1 MATPQIPDFW
11 PMALGASADTVEI
24 PDTTPAGE
32 GIPSFTSL
40 FPILTQIDPT
50 AGGVFIQRT
59 WMNGLFQLLGNNIW
73 YLQHGCLFPWNATFD
88 YPVGAHV
95 LGSDNNEY
103 VAVQENT
110 GQDPTQDPTNV
121 YWLRADA
128 GDGVPVG
135 TIVWSAATQAPN
147 GYLLCNGAT
156 VGRTT
161 YAALF
166 AAIGTTYGSGD
177 GSTTF
182 ALPNLINRVMWGGTS
197 PGQYLEAGLPG
208 IVGQAAFNG
217 VLGSVV
223 SATGALKQSVTS
235 GEYQAGGAN
244 GNTTIG
250 YINFNAADSNA
261 IYGTSDTVQPPALTL
276 VPYIKAF
283 SAATNQ
289 GMIDLTSLANDIA
302 ALDAER
308 LKQIGQIQT
317 FAATALPE
325 GWMIC
330 DGSSVLFADWPEFQQ
345 VYNEGRFAG
354 MTLSSSD
361 PSQVGKMVLN
371 GSSGVYLPDL
381 EGLYEQASS
390 AANAGGY
397 LAAGLPNI
405 TGQMDGGGYYEGQ
418 EGIGALFP
426 SNAQPEYYAADT
438 TGYNLHV
445 CKLNISAANSNA
457 IYGASTTVQPPSVQ
471 YVRAM
476 YLGKPNAAAA

>member
-1 MATPQIPDFW
+1 
-11 PMALGASADTVEI
+11 MALGSNADTVEI

-73 YLQHGCLFPWNATFD
+73 YMQHGCLFPWNSTFD

-110 GQDPTQDPTNV
+110 GQDPTNDPTNV

-135 TIVWSAATQAPN
+135 TIVWSAATTAPN

-156 VGRTT
+156 VGRST
-161 YAALF
+161 YSALF
-166 AAIGTTYGSGD
+166 AAIGTTYGAGD

-182 ALPNLINRVMWGGTS
+182 ALPNLIGRVMWGGTS
-197 PGQYLEAGLPG
+197 PGAYLAAGLPN
-208 IVGQAAFNG
+208 I
-217 VLGSVV
+217 
-223 SATGALKQSVTS
+223 
-235 GEYQAGGAN
+235 QAGWEGTSLGTDISTNASGAGAVVQN
-244 GNTTIG
+244 PSQSGAAADGTRKALSLI
-250 YINFNAADSNA
+250 FNANTYNPIYSDSV
-261 IYGTSDTVQPPALTL
+261 DTVQPPALTL
-276 VPYIKAF
+276 CPYIKAF

-289 GMIDLTSLANDIA
+289 GMIDLTALSNDIA

-308 LKQIGQIQT
+308 LKQIGQVQT
-317 FAATALPE
+317 FVSTNLPE

-345 VYNEGRFAG
+345 VYNEGRFTG
-354 MTLSSSD
+354 MTLSEAN
-361 PSQVGKMVLN
+361 PAQVGKMVLN
-371 GSSGVYLPDL
+371 GSAGVYLPDL
-381 EGLYEQASS
+381 EGLYEQASTT
-390 AANAGGY
+390 ANAGGY
-397 LAAGLPNI
+397 LAAGLPNLNGNI
-405 TGQMDGGGYYEGQ
+405 GLFQSTASSSSVSGSGVFSSSSTQSTSASNQGNYYKAVSLTFKASDG
-418 EGIGALFP
+418 
-426 SNAQPEYYAADT
+426 
-438 TGYNLHV
+438 
-445 CKLNISAANSNA
+445 NSTYSDSIN
-457 IYGASTTVQPPSVQ
+457 TVQPPSVQ

-476 YLGKPNAAAA
+476 YLGKPNSAAA

>member
-1 MATPQIPDFW
+1 
-11 PMALGASADTVEI
+11 MALGSNADTVEI
-24 PDTTPAGE
+24 PDTTPAGK

-40 FPILTQIDPT
+40 FPVLTQIDPT

-135 TIVWSAATQAPN
+135 TIVWSAATTAPN

-156 VGRTT
+156 VGRAT

-166 AAIGTTYGSGD
+166 DAIGTTYGAGD

-182 ALPNLINRVMWGGTS
+182 GLPNLIGRVMWGGTS
-197 PGQYLEAGLPG
+197 PGAYLAAGLPNIKG
-208 IVGQAAFNG
+208 DSAIAGYWST
-217 VLGSVV
+217 SVQP
-223 SATGALKQSVTS
+223 TGCFSKSSTWTDSLSVTPIS
-235 GEYQAGGAN
+235 G
-244 GNTTIG
+244 
-250 YINFNAADSNA
+250 NASGKVILFDASESSPIYSDSV
-261 IYGTSDTVQPPALTL
+261 DTVQPPALTL

-289 GMIDLTSLANDIA
+289 GMIDLTALANDIA

-308 LKQIGQIQT
+308 LKQIGQVQT
-317 FAATALPE
+317 FVSTNLPE

-345 VYNEGRFAG
+345 VYNEGRFTG
-354 MTLSSSD
+354 MTISSSD
-361 PSQVGKMVLN
+361 PSQIGKMVLN

-390 AANAGGY
+390 TANAGGY
-397 LAAGLPNI
+397 LAPGLPNI
-405 TGQMDGGGYYEGQ
+405 KASARIGNSQVGSPVYSPSGSFFADGNFS
-418 EGIGALFP
+418 A
-426 SNAQPEYYAADT
+426 
-438 TGYNLHV
+438 GYNTAT
-445 CKLNISAANSNA
+445 AAESQTNLGFNA
-457 IYGASTTVQPPSVQ
+457 SLSSPIYSDFINTVQPPSVQ

-476 YLGKPNAAAA
+476 YLGKPNTAAA